1 MQWRGLCQY
10 IRQKQCYNI
19 NLWFAKILEKK
30 PHNAVIRQS
39 EYQPGNVFV
48 IGDKSQ

>member
-1 MQWRGLCQY
+1 VVGQN
-10 IRQKQCYNI
+10 IR
-19 NLWFAKILEKK
+19 KK

-48 IGDKSQ
+48 IGDKIQ